1 MNYSQLLQHDLLS
14 RSEEFQL
21 IREAQSGNEM
31 SRERLILLNMRF
43 CHKIALGYARPDQ
56 GILAEDLMGDAVE
69 GLMRA
74 IDKFSIEMGCRLSTY
89 AYLAIH
95 DAVGRSPLLNGIIR
109 LPEWV
114 REGQGKIRRAKKTLA
129 ASGNDAPSF
138 EEIAAVSG
146 VSLRHVE
153 LHALLDAR
161 ELVSLDAPVIDA
173 DDKRMTLSDILP
185 VEDTDIKLME
195 IKYDLDWFLGFLPE
209 TERFILTR
217 SYGIPVEVSDAEL
230 ATLFSRSVSW
240 VSRTRKQALESLQRL
255 ARALTGSVSQAWDAI
270 NHPSMV
276 MKLRPVP
283 VPEGVSF
290 VDGELVSKAKAR
302 AQPEP
307 PQLYFGL

>member
-1 MNYSQLLQHDLLS
+1 MNYTQLLQHDLLS
-14 RSEEFQL
+14 RSEELQL
-21 IREAQSGNEM
+21 IREVQSGNEM

-43 CHKIALGYARPDQ
+43 CHKIAMGYARPDR
-56 GILAEDLMGDAVE
+56 GVLAEDLMGDAVE

-109 LPEWV
+109 LPEWI
-114 REGQGKIRRAKKTLA
+114 REGQNKIQKAKKTLA
-129 ASGNDAPSF
+129 AAGNEAPSF

-153 LHALLDAR
+153 LYALLDAR
-161 ELVSLDAPVIDA
+161 EIVSLDAPIGT
-173 DDKRMTLSDILP
+173 DDERMTLSDILP
-185 VEDTDIKLME
+185 VEDTDIKLVE
-195 IKYDLDWFLGFLPE
+195 IKYDLDWFLGLLPE

-230 ATLFSRSVSW
+230 ATLFDRSPSW
-240 VSRTRKQALESLQRL
+240 VSRTRKNALESLQRL

-270 NHPSMV
+270 NYPYMV
-276 MKLRPVP
+276 MKLRPVSM
-283 VPEGVSF
+283 PEGVSF
-290 VDGELVSKAKAR
+290 VDGELVSTAKAR

-307 PQLYFGL
+307 PQLYFAL

>member
-14 RSEEFQL
+14 RSEEVQL

-56 GILAEDLMGDAVE
+56 GVFAEDLMGDAVE

-74 IDKFSIEMGCRLSTY
+74 IDKFSIEMGYRLSTY

-95 DAVGRSPLLNGIIR
+95 TAVGRSPVLNGIIR
-109 LPEWV
+109 LPEAV
-114 REGQGKIRRAKKTLA
+114 RERQSKIQKAKKTLA
-129 ASGNDAPSF
+129 ASGNNAPSF

-153 LHALLDAR
+153 LHALLNAR
-161 ELVSLDAPVIDA
+161 EIVSLDAPIDK
-173 DDKRMTLSDILP
+173 DEEKMTLSDILP
-185 VEDTDIKLME
+185 VEDTDISLME
-195 IKYDLDWFLGFLPE
+195 IRYDLDWFLGFLPE
-209 TERFILTR
+209 TEHFILTR

-240 VSRTRKQALESLQRL
+240 VSRARKGALESLQRL

-270 NHPSMV
+270 NHPDMV

-290 VDGELVSKAKAR
+290 VDGELVSKAKAL
-302 AQPEP
+302 AQSEP
-307 PQLYFGL
+307 PQLYFAP

>member
-56 GILAEDLMGDAVE
+56 GVFAEDLMGDAVE

-95 DAVGRSPLLNGIIR
+95 HAVGRSSLLNGIIR

-114 REGQGKIRRAKKTLA
+114 RERQGRIQKAKKTLA
-129 ASGNDAPSF
+129 ASGNNAPSF

-153 LHALLDAR
+153 LHALFNAR
-161 ELVSLDAPVIDA
+161 EIISLDAPIDK
-173 DDKRMTLSDILP
+173 DDEKMTLSDILP
-185 VEDTDIKLME
+185 VEDTDIRLME
-195 IKYDLDWFLGFLPE
+195 IRYDLDWFLGFLPE
-209 TERFILTR
+209 AEHFILTR

-240 VSRTRKQALESLQRL
+240 VSRTRKGALEALQRL

-270 NHPSMV
+270 NYPDMV